1 MLRVCLTG
9 GIASGKSLVSEHFR
23 ALGVPVADSDIAAR
37 AVVEPG
43 SPGLERVVE
52 AFGEG
57 VLAEDGSL
65 DRRALRKHIFSDAR
79 ARARLEEI
87 LHPLIRARLEQELSA
102 WAEAGTTYAL
112 QSVPLLVET
121 GQYRDCA
128 RVLVVDAPVAVQ
140 VERLIRRDRSTE
152 SEAQSI
158 IGQQAS
164 RWKRLSVAT
173 DVIDNGDGVDPN
185 TAITPQ
191 VLALHR
197 KYSTLAARVPIHHA
211 PAP

>member
-9 GIASGKSLVSEHFR
+9 GIASGKSLVTEHFR
-23 ALGVPVADSDIAAR
+23 ALGAPVADSDVAAR
-37 AVVEPG
+37 EVVKPG

-65 DRRALRKHIFSDAR
+65 DRGALRTHIFSDAR
-79 ARARLEEI
+79 ARERLETI

-102 WAEAGTTYAL
+102 WAQGGTTYAL

-128 RVLVVDAPVAVQ
+128 RVLVVDASVAVQ
-140 VERLIRRDRSTE
+140 LERLIRRDRSTE
-152 SEAQSI
+152 SEARSI
-158 IGQQAS
+158 IGQQAT
-164 RWKRLSVAT
+164 RWARLSIAS
-173 DVIDNGDGVDPN
+173 DVIDNGDGVDPD
-185 TAITPQ
+185 TAIAPQ

-197 KYSTLAARVPIHHA
+197 KYSALAARDPTHHA
-211 PAP
+211 LAP

>member
-9 GIASGKSLVSEHFR
+9 GIASGKSLVTEQFR
-23 ALGVPVADSDIAAR
+23 ALGAPVADSDVAAR

-43 SPGLERVVE
+43 SSGLDRVVD
-52 AFGEG
+52 AFGTG

-65 DRRALRKHIFSDAR
+65 DRKALREQIFSDAL
-79 ARARLEEI
+79 ARKRLEKI
-87 LHPLIRARLEQELSA
+87 LHPLIRTHLDKELSA
-102 WAEAGTTYAL
+102 WAEAGTPYAL

-121 GQYRDCA
+121 GQHRECA

-152 SEAQSI
+152 SEARSI
-158 IGQQAS
+158 IDQQVS
-164 RWKRLSVAT
+164 RWARLSVAT
-173 DVIDNGDGVDPN
+173 EVIDNGDAVDPN
-185 TAITPQ
+185 TAVAPQ

-197 KYSTLAARVPIHHA
+197 KYSALAARSPADHA